1 MINERV
7 SGSGM
12 HDKTDLVELWAFNC
26 TPHSFHEYRQWHI
39 VLAVFGGGWWGC
51 EAKDE
56 LYSKFRRSLDVLCAS
71 SCSSYFKAK

>member
-51 EAKDE
+51 EATDE
-56 LYSKFRRSLDVLCAS
+56 L
-71 SCSSYFKAK
+71 